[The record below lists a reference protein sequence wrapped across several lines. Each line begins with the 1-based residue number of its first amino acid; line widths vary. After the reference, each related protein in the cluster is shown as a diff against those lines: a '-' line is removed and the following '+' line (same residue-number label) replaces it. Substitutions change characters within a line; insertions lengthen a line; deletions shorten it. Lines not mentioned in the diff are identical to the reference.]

1 MDRTQHHYK
10 PTPSE
15 PLSQTIVY
23 AVAETKGVD
32 PMDLSERLYDC
43 IDPDALDRLFKTG
56 RHGSGGT
63 VLFKMAGCRVEVQDG
78 GAVVVTELVD
88 EPSRQE
94 ALA

>member
-15 PLSQTIVY
+15 PLSETIVY

-32 PMDLSERLYDC
+32 PMDLTERLYDC
-43 IDPDALDRLFKTG
+43 IDPDALDRLFRTG
-56 RHGSGGT
+56 RHGSGST
-63 VLFKMAGCRVEVQDG
+63 VVFKMAGCRVEVQDG
-78 GAVVVTELVD
+78 GAVVVTERVD
-88 EPSRQE
+88 EPGRQE